1 MLAARLTA
9 IVVGHCP
16 VVSEAADVHK
26 PDRWELRSCGRRGH
40 ATYRPAEPDLADRLT
55 VETAV
60 GPAWRCLRCGD
71 FVVGPPRGGGPA
83 DQAPLVLR
91 GRALRQAII
100 VRLLA
105 VERLLRAVLLGVA
118 VWAVLKFRAAHDT
131 IEAAV
136 DRDLPAFRQVGIH
149 VDQLALVKDLEK
161 ALDQAP
167 SRYTLIAALLAAYA
181 VLELIEAAGLWFE
194 KRWGE
199 YFAVV
204 ATAIFLPLEVREL
217 LHGVTFTRAVAFVIN
232 VAAVVYLLLS
242 KHLFGL
248 RGGRAAYDRA
258 RRGQQL
264 MEVERSALAP
274 AESAAPR

>member
-1 MLAARLTA
+1 MSDSA
-9 IVVGHCP
+9 VVG
-16 VVSEAADVHK
+16 K

-40 ATYRPAEPDLADRLT
+40 ATYQPTEPDLAARLHAA
-55 VETAV
+55 TAA
-60 GPAWRCLRCGD
+60 GQAWRCLRCGD
-71 FVVGPPRGGGPA
+71 FVVGPPRGNGPA
-83 DQAPLVLR
+83 DRAPMILR
-91 GRALRQAII
+91 GKALRQAII
-100 VRLLA
+100 IRVLA
-105 VERLLRAVLLGVA
+105 VERLLRALLLGVA

-131 IEAAV
+131 IESAV
-136 DRDLPAFRQVGIH
+136 ERDLPAFRQMGIH

-161 ALDQAP
+161 ALNQAP

-232 VAAVVYLLLS
+232 VGAVVYLMLS

-248 RGGRAAYDRA
+248 RGGRVAYDRE

-264 MEVERSALAP
+264 LEVERSALEPTEP
-274 AESAAPR
+274 ATPR

>member
-1 MLAARLTA
+1 MR
-9 IVVGHCP
+9 
-16 VVSEAADVHK
+16 K

-40 ATYRPAEPDLADRLT
+40 ATYQPTEPDLAGRLS
-55 VETAV
+55 VVTAA
-60 GPAWRCLRCGD
+60 GQAWRCLRCGD
-71 FVVGPPRGGGPA
+71 FVVGAPRDSGPA
-83 DQAPLVLR
+83 DQAPLILR
-91 GRALRQAII
+91 GKALRQSII

-118 VWAVLKFRAAHDT
+118 VWAVLKFRDAHDT

-149 VDQLALVKDLEK
+149 IDQLALVKDLQK

-167 SRYTLIAALLAAYA
+167 SRFTLIAALLAAYA
-181 VLELIEAAGLWFE
+181 VLELIEAAGLWLE

-232 VAAVVYLLLS
+232 VAAVVYLMLS

-248 RGGRAAYDRA
+248 RGGRAAYDRE
-258 RRGQQL
+258 RRGEQL
-264 MEVERSALAP
+264 LEVERRAVAP
-274 AESAAPR
+274 AAPATPR